1 MTKPRGYSDI
11 TTCLDE
17 ELQDF
22 DLMMMEIGAVGVN
35 TVSRLA
41 LDIWVDVLREL
52 DRRGLV
58 ELVRGSYDDVRS
70 AQFTRLH

>member
-1 MTKPRGYSDI
+1 M
-11 TTCLDE
+11 DE

-70 AQFTRLH
+70 AQITRLH

>member
-1 MTKPRGYSDI
+1 MTKPRGCSDI